1 MRAAHVELNPH
12 DLEAHLERARV
23 ALGEQGYQQ
32 LKAAVQTLAYLT
44 QLVENQDTTIQRLRQ
59 ILFGPRT
66 EKTSQVLKT
75 EEGNTTPQT
84 QAAPPEGNHPA
95 EPPDKDL
102 PKAEPKRPGHGRNG
116 ATRYS
121 GATKIKVGHK
131 SLKSGDAC
139 PECQKGKVYPHK
151 TPALLVRLVGRAP
164 IGGTVYELEKFRCN
178 LCGELFTAE
187 APEGVG
193 SEKYDQTS
201 ASMIAL
207 LKYGSGLPFHR
218 LERLQDSLGIPLPA
232 STQWEMVAETAAVI
246 APVYQE
252 LIGQAAQGE
261 VLHNDD
267 TTMKV
272 LALMHGNSQNQDL
285 AEDSEPAAAER
296 TGVFTSGIVSTRQ
309 GRQIALFFTG
319 RQHAGENLTDVLRRR
334 ATELGPPIQMC
345 DALSRNQSKDF
356 EAILANCMAHARRQF
371 VEVAQ
376 SFPQPCRYVLKT
388 LRAVY
393 TNDALA
399 KEQGLS
405 AQQRLHF
412 HQQRSGPLMD
422 QLAQWL
428 QEQLSERKVEPNSG
442 LGTAI
447 SYMKNHW
454 SQLTLFLRVAGAPL
468 DNNICERAL
477 KKAILHRK
485 GSLFYKTENGA
496 RVGDLF
502 MSLIHTCQ
510 LGASHPFDYLT
521 ELQKHTGELAQRP
534 QDWMPWN
541 YRETLARAGG
551 SVDSG

>member
-1 MRAAHVELNPH
+1 MRAVHVELNPH

-66 EKTSQVLKT
+66 EKTSAVLKP
-75 EEGNTTPQT
+75 EEGNTAATPET
-84 QAAPPEGNHPA
+84 QAATSEANHPA
-95 EPPDKDL
+95 EPPEKDL
-102 PKAEPKRPGHGRNG
+102 PKAEPKSPGHGRNG

-121 GATKIKVGHK
+121 GATKIKVGHE

-139 PECQKGKVYPHK
+139 PECQKGKVYAHK
-151 TPALLVRLVGRAP
+151 TPALLVRLVGQAP

-193 SEKYDQTS
+193 SEKYDETS

-218 LERLQDSLGIPLPA
+218 LERLQDSLGLPLPA
-232 STQWEMVAETAAVI
+232 STQWEIVATTAAVI
-246 APVYQE
+246 EPVYQE

-267 TTMKV
+267 TTMKI
-272 LALMHGNSQNQDL
+272 LALMPGSHPDL
-285 AEDSEPAAAER
+285 VEDSEAAPER
-296 TGVFTSGIVSTRQ
+296 NGVFTSGIVSTRQ

-334 ATELGPPIQMC
+334 ATQLGPPIQMC

-371 VEVAQ
+371 VEVAH
-376 SFPQPCRYVLKT
+376 SFPQPCRYVLET

-393 TNDALA
+393 KNDALA

-422 QLAQWL
+422 QFEQWL
-428 QEQLSERKVEPNSG
+428 QQQLSERKVEPNSG

-454 SQLTLFLRVAGAPL
+454 SPLTLFLRVAGAPL

-510 LGASHPFDYLT
+510 LGARNPFDYLN
-521 ELQKHTGELAQRP
+521 ELQKHTEELAQRP